1 MSQTIAT
8 LADLELEL
16 PLRPITDDLAAFT
29 RCLPRSGDAEQRYA
43 AFAAQTF
50 AVGDVASRGLGY
62 ASEIMR
68 FLRLAGTSGKRQ
80 VAFSLDTLIALS
92 LLNIASTTTVA
103 LAPPR
108 SAADFA
114 TRRRVLADVLAAVGD
129 DAEFADLARKAFAH
143 GGDDGAIGGDV
154 DLRAACVPKIGN
166 TRDDAPA
173 AAGLEQGMSLAAFL
187 KDQAPADAL
196 IEQAAM
202 LLDEADGF
210 ADKIDEADLDQERL
224 DRLHRAHHGASLLVA
239 AGLARACLIA
249 AVTNGNAQLGDRVV
263 DLSLRLGDAR
273 LRELVAFSI
282 QAAERLRELRRMQHE
297 TAGRLRLR

>member
-1 MSQTIAT
+1 MSQTIPS

-29 RCLPRSGDAEQRYA
+29 RSLPRSGDAEQRYA

-50 AVGDVASRGLGY
+50 AVGDVASRALGY
-62 ASEIMR
+62 ATEIMR
-68 FLRLAGTSGKRQ
+68 FLRLAGTSDKSQ
-80 VAFSLDTLIALS
+80 VAFSLDALIALS
-92 LLNIASTTTVA
+92 VLNVASTTAIA

-114 TRRRVLADVLAAVGD
+114 TRRRVLADVLAAVSD

-154 DLRAACVPKIGN
+154 DLRAASVPKIGN

-173 AAGLEQGMSLAAFL
+173 AVGLEQGISLAAFL
-187 KDQAPADAL
+187 KDQTPADTL

-210 ADKIDEADLDQERL
+210 ADEIDEADLDQERL

-239 AGLARACLIA
+239 ADLARACLIA
-249 AVTNGNAQLGDRVV
+249 AVTTGNAQLGGRVLG
-263 DLSLRLGDAR
+263 LSLRLGEAR
-273 LRELVAFSI
+273 LREIVAFSV
-282 QAAERLRELRRMQHE
+282 QAAERLREFRRTQHE